1 MDFTI
6 IVCESRVVNIGN
18 SLVSTTLESEFML
31 IDYKI
36 DYRLFIVYVVIYHLE
51 RLQDCLCLNVIN
63 VINVFF
69 VKFSISQNFKNRK
82 NILYYLFTCTKMFMR
97 NMNLLNHK

>member
-36 DYRLFIVYVVIYHLE
+36 DYRLFIV
-51 RLQDCLCLNVIN
+51 
-63 VINVFF
+63 
-69 VKFSISQNFKNRK
+69 
-82 NILYYLFTCTKMFMR
+82 
-97 NMNLLNHK
+97 